1 MAALTRRDTLRY
13 LVGVGVASTVRADM
27 SWAQEGAVRFSTRL
41 AKWQTPRTNGRV
53 LIDGVNVYYEEQGQ
67 GIPIVLC
74 PGGRQTVEATRPLA
88 AELGRKY
95 RAISWDRPNTQ
106 GRSDVAFKGSRD
118 VDMWADQLDVLLA
131 RLNAR
136 PAYLVGP
143 SMGVRT
149 NVATAVRY
157 PDIVRG
163 LFIFHASGNNT
174 PNYPN
179 LPRQYWGNYV
189 DIADKG
195 GMEAVVATPYWAGVI
210 HRNPGNRALL
220 LKTDPREFSRVMRR
234 WTDAHKPSDVALNI
248 TDADLRRHSA
258 NGVPTRIIVGCD
270 NAHSR
275 ETSERMAG
283 LMPNAEFVDPPGFCE
298 EWVKKRDD
306 SRKWAEEHKEP
317 GEQPYYEVSHL
328 FSLIDDFVTRTEA
341 KAKR

>member
-1 MAALTRRDTLRY
+1 M
-13 LVGVGVASTVRADM
+13 
-27 SWAQEGAVRFSTRL
+27 
-41 AKWQTPRTNGRV
+41 
-53 LIDGVNVYYEEQGQ
+53 
-67 GIPIVLC
+67 
-74 PGGRQTVEATRPLA
+74 
-88 AELGRKY
+88 
-95 RAISWDRPNTQ
+95 
-106 GRSDVAFKGSRD
+106 
-118 VDMWADQLDVLLA
+118 
-131 RLNAR
+131 
-136 PAYLVGP
+136 
-143 SMGVRT
+143 
-149 NVATAVRY
+149 
-157 PDIVRG
+157 
-163 LFIFHASGNNT
+163 
-174 PNYPN
+174 
-179 LPRQYWGNYV
+179 
-189 DIADKG
+189 
-195 GMEAVVATPYWAGVI
+195 I

-283 LMPNAEFVDPPGFCE
+283 LMPNAEFIDPPGFCE

-341 KAKR
+341 KGKR